1 MRLKFLK
8 GVKYNLSNIASHRCI
23 QFIPNHQLMGG
34 GGKLDVIHFNK
45 FNEIEIIDCG
55 ALYKY
60 Y

>member
-1 MRLKFLK
+1 M
-8 GVKYNLSNIASHRCI
+8 YSIYSE
-23 QFIPNHQLMGG
+23 PSTDGG